1 MLHCPGSPDGPREKL
16 NMVRS
21 LYVITARVTWEQ
33 SLKGKGYTFPRL
45 ILRAICY
52 LSHLWAHFEKFE
64 GTSLKGSNSD
74 KPDLGRTAG
83 ERGSN

>member
-1 MLHCPGSPDGPREKL
+1 MPHSPGSPHGPREKL

-21 LYVITARVTWEQ
+21 LYAVTARVNWEQ

-45 ILRAICY
+45 ILRVICY
-52 LSHLWAHFEKFE
+52 LSHLWTHFEKF
-64 GTSLKGSNSD
+64 TSLKGSNSD